1 MSKSLI
7 RVYDIKSLIITNKF
21 DEFLKFSDKIQT
33 RYGHASKPTESDDE
47 EPGILHSIGNFFG
60 AVGRGVSHAANW
72 MWEAIKSPF
81 TK

>member
-1 MSKSLI
+1 MTKYFYEL
-7 RVYDIKSLIITNKF
+7 LQ
-21 DEFLKFSDKIQT
+21 FSDKMQP
-33 RYGHASKPTESDDE
+33 RSGEALKPNEPDEE

>member
-1 MSKSLI
+1 MLYFVESL
-7 RVYDIKSLIITNKF
+7 VITKYF
-21 DEFLKFSDKIQT
+21 YELLQFSDKMQP
-33 RYGHASKPTESDDE
+33 RYGHASKPNESDEE

>member
-1 MSKSLI
+1 MQ
-7 RVYDIKSLIITNKF
+7 
-21 DEFLKFSDKIQT
+21 FSDKMQP
-33 RYGHASKPTESDDE
+33 RYGHVSTPNESDEE

-81 TK
+81 TE